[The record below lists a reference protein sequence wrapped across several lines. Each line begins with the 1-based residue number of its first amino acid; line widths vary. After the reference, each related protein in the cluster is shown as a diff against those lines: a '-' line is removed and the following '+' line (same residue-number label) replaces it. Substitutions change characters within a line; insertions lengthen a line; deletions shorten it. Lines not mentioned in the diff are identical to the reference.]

1 MKLVLVALILL
12 LPHATVAGEAA
23 SSELIGVSWKLVK
36 IAYGDDTIYKPD
48 HPTKYTLTFQDE
60 TQVAVRIDCN
70 RGYGTWKS
78 SGPGKLEF
86 GAMTITQAMC
96 PPGSLSGLVMGDLP
110 NFRSYVV
117 RDGKLFLAL
126 MADGGIYEF
135 ELLTQ

>member
-86 GAMTITQAMC
+86 GPMTITQAMC